1 MASSIDG
8 QAEDMDAQFETIE
21 ARLQSF
27 LSQFQS
33 ELGVLDRIIHKNK
46 NQHRRSSYFQYLLKV
61 RRDCKLLQS
70 TNLEEIVNSSF
81 LVINGNRPKQK
92 VQLLES
98 LKRRKCDGVKHNFL
112 VRLQGAARLLS
123 QMVEP
128 MVKAA
133 IEISTLLA
141 RSFFMG
147 FSMTVLAILARLR
160 VLTQQILLDVV
171 LVFNM
176 VSSLSQKQQSV
187 KLNQEGI
194 EVFREYYPKTE
205 QEVVFLECVWET
217 DKFVLVERKSE
228 LDNKNPEATN
238 VDVICKEGLSTVE
251 YQSIETIL
259 GAQKPMDI
267 TADNPS
273 EEDPATIKADNLSS
287 VENLLTHDCIQDN
300 DQNAEKDHSEPSSN
314 NKEQEQEQ
322 EQITS
327 LNLLDNNLDSFK
339 PKPELKKKVAFVSVK
354 RPEPLKTN
362 DTMGVLIKPNDGVNA
377 NSEKED
383 LFFSL
388 LTGGS

>member
-1 MASSIDG
+1 
-8 QAEDMDAQFETIE
+8 MDAQFETIE

-33 ELGVLDRIIHKNK
+33 DLGVLDRIVHKNK

-61 RRDCKLLQS
+61 RKDCKLLQS

-98 LKRRKCDGVKHNFL
+98 LKRRKCDSVKHNFM
-112 VRLQGAARLLS
+112 VRLQGVARLLS

-141 RSFFMG
+141 RSFFIG

-176 VSSLSQKQQSV
+176 VSSLSQKQQPV

-238 VDVICKEGLSTVE
+238 VDVICEGLSTVE

-259 GAQKPMDI
+259 GAQKPVDI
-267 TADNPS
+267 AADNPS
-273 EEDPATIKADNLSS
+273 VEDPATIKAKNLSS
-287 VENLLTHDCIQDN
+287 VENLLTHDCKQDN
-300 DQNAEKDHSEPSSN
+300 DQNAEKDHSDPSSK
-314 NKEQEQEQ
+314 NKEQEQ

-327 LNLLDNNLDSFK
+327 LGLGEFAKLVDRFPGRGAAGASDPSPSLPHLDGVDVGASATGASNDS
-339 PKPELKKKVAFVSVK
+339 PTPHLPLVSSTRGPVG
-354 RPEPLKTN
+354 LTQS
-362 DTMGVLIKPNDGVNA
+362 MLVLIH
-377 NSEKED
+377 
-383 LFFSL
+383 
-388 LTGGS
+388 